1 MVSHFRLGPHSD
13 SDPALVVGAMDED
26 LQGRRLLLDLYAA
39 ALGAVEGRQAVRH
52 VLAQYSWDGP
62 AWVVAVG
69 KAAESMTRG
78 TLEVLGERCVG
89 GLLIGRDAPGD
100 PQSLGK
106 QRIRWTIGGHPI
118 PDEGSLAAGAQLLR
132 HLAATPADASL
143 LFLLSGGASSLV
155 EVPVAGVSLD
165 TLQRINRWLLGSGL
179 PIGAM
184 NRVRTAVSRV
194 KGGGLLALLPNRCL
208 RVLAISDVPGDDPGV
223 IGSGLLV
230 PRGDLVQSLEDL
242 DLPTWIRDAT
252 ALGLAARP
260 ATLPPSPA
268 VELVA
273 RLEDAKQAAAAAA
286 GDLGLP
292 VQVHGGF
299 LEGDASERGRELARL
314 LIMGPPGVQVWGG
327 ETTVRLPARPG
338 RGGRNQHLALS
349 AAIEIAGRT
358 DCLLLAAGTDGSDG
372 NTGDAG
378 ALVDGGTLERGTLDG
393 LDARDCLARADAG
406 TFLAASGDLIHTGPT
421 GTNVMDLA
429 LGLRL

>member
-1 MVSHFRLGPHSD
+1 M
-13 SDPALVVGAMDED
+13 GAMDED
-26 LQGRRLLLDLYAA
+26 LQGRLLLDLYAA
-39 ALGAVEGRQAVRH
+39 ALRAVEGREVVRRA
-52 VLAQYSWDGP
+52 LARRPWDGP
-62 AWVVAVG
+62 AWLVAVG

-78 TLEVLGERCVG
+78 ALDVVGERCVG
-89 GLLIGRDAPGD
+89 GLLIGREAPGD
-100 PQSLGK
+100 PRSLGEH
-106 QRIRWTIGGHPI
+106 RIRWTTGGHPI

-165 TLQRINRWLLGSGL
+165 SLQRINGWLLGSGL

-184 NRVRTAVSRV
+184 NTVRTAISRI
-194 KGGGLLALLPNRCL
+194 KGGGLLALLPDRAL

-230 PRGDLVQSLEDL
+230 PRGDLGQALEPL
-242 DLPTWIRDAT
+242 DLPSWIRDAM
-252 ALGLAARP
+252 ALGLVGRP
-260 ATLPPSPA
+260 AILPPGPP

-314 LIMGPPGVQVWGG
+314 LITGPPGVQVWGG
-327 ETTVRLPARPG
+327 ETTVRLPVHPG
-338 RGGRNQHLALS
+338 RGGRNQHLAL
-349 AAIEIAGRT
+349 AAALEIAGRT
-358 DCLLLAAGTDGSDG
+358 DCRLLAAGTDGSDG
-372 NTGDAG
+372 NTEDAG
-378 ALVDGGTLERGTLDG
+378 ALVDGGTLQRGALDG
-393 LDARDCLARADAG
+393 LDARDCLARADSG
-406 TFLAASGDLIHTGPT
+406 TFLASSGDLIQTGPT
-421 GTNVMDLA
+421 GTNVMDLV